1 MYHKEKI
8 RFRKKRK
15 YDLGREPAET
25 KIEER
30 KVKKVRTKGGGAKIK
45 LLSDKYAHV
54 LSDGKYIK
62 CEILTV
68 VLNPAGRDLTRRNII
83 TKGAILKVKTP
94 DGQEIK
100 AKVTSRPG
108 QVGNILAIPV
118 RE

>member
-1 MYHKEKI
+1 MYHKEKP

-25 KIEER
+25 KIAER
-30 KVKKVRTKGGGAKIK
+30 KVEKVRIKGGGAKIK

-54 LSDGKYIK
+54 LLNGKYSK

-68 VLNPAGRDLTRRNII
+68 VLNPASRDLTRRNII

-94 DGQEIK
+94 NGEELK

-108 QVGNILAIPV
+108 QVGNILAVPL